1 MSSKTINVFTRSVAL
16 TSVVLVAACG
26 GGGGGSSTP
35 TASTT
40 GGVVSG
46 TAAKGLLQNALVT
59 AYCGVKSSSN
69 AIGTATTDANG
80 NYSLTLTQT
89 CAQPVEVVVSAKAD
103 GSTTM
108 LDEIAGQIAAP
119 TNLTMRAFVPA
130 ASSTVSL
137 PVTPFT
143 DMAAALVENS
153 VGTSNA
159 LSSSMVSNANTAIIT
174 NVLGGNA
181 GLLTAQPLP
190 PSAYSSGSTTA
201 DQQQLIVLLSAIS
214 QAAQTAT
221 GATAGDKVQAVLT
234 QLATQAKQTIP
245 AVTATGFTVSSTAS
259 TAATSGNTAT
269 PLATINSGLTAL
281 STSTNTTNLGTA
293 ASTIQ
298 SSVANVQ
305 TAVVQTS
312 TTQISTTQ
320 TAGGTVTTPT
330 TAVQDAIAAAR
341 TLFGA
346 IRTNVLAL
354 VNPQQTGFLQNKA
367 TALNSDVNGL
377 AIAGTYHF
385 TDILLAAN
393 RATGFLVQTNK
404 AAAAGGGSANAPQ
417 GAAAK
422 TNGFGNFYQRV
433 TTEGSSEMT
442 CNGFYSAGAGV
453 TSTLA
458 PTLRTAPVAGN
469 NGNPVAVCS
478 MFIFSGD
485 RTRMMQI
492 AVQSPAGNP
501 TSGTNTFNY
510 INRIRTWANAG
521 CTSGADPTCSYT
533 DSNEVQGQLTAT
545 LDNNLAVTSMTIANQ
560 PVIPFQT
567 NGTASTIALNYTASQ
582 VNNVNT
588 LAFSGGLTS
597 GALKYG
603 FASGSQLVITDTST
617 STVSSGTVAA
627 NLIGQIQ
634 TGAFQYDG
642 TFGLSGSSSG
652 GTVSNGTLSF
662 GGKISTLASG
672 VATTFLEGS
681 LTGDATAKTV
691 AFSGKIT
698 NGSSV
703 NSLSITG
710 DMHTAGQQTAT
721 VSVLTP
727 GYTITATGTSYD
739 NVATPSTMTVTSS
752 DGTKIDVSRSNG
764 TSTVSVKSA
773 AGTTIG
779 SVSGNQVN
787 FNDGSYI
794 VLN

>member
-1 MSSKTINVFTRSVAL
+1 MIVRNVPLMSFIAAPMFLISKEATTIVTR
-16 TSVVLVAACG
+16 G
-26 GGGGGSSTP
+26 GT
-35 TASTT
+35 TSTT
-40 GGVVSG
+40 SSSGGVVSG

-59 AYCGVKSSSN
+59 AYCGVKSTSN

-80 NYSLTLTQT
+80 AYSLTLTQT
-89 CAQPVEVVVSAKAD
+89 CSQPVEVVVSAKAD
-103 GSTTM
+103 GSTTI

-119 TNLTMRAFVPA
+119 TNLTMRAFVTA

-153 VGTSNA
+153 VGASNA

-190 PSAYSSGSTTA
+190 PSAYSSASTTA
-201 DQQQLIVLLSAIS
+201 DQQQLIVLLAAIS

-245 AVTATGFTVSSTAS
+245 AVTAAGFTVSSTAS
-259 TAATSGNTAT
+259 TAAASGSTAT

-281 STSTNTTNLGTA
+281 STSTNTTNLGIA

-298 SSVANVQ
+298 SSVVNVQ

-312 TTQISTTQ
+312 ATQISTTQ

-393 RATGFLVQTNK
+393 RATGLLVQTNK

-417 GAAAK
+417 GAVAK
-422 TNGFGNFYQRV
+422 TNGFGNFYQRI
-433 TTEGSSEMT
+433 TTEGSSEMI

-453 TSTLA
+453 TSTLP
-458 PTLRTAPVAGN
+458 PTLRTAAVAGN

-485 RTRMMQI
+485 Q
-492 AVQSPAGNP
+492 
-501 TSGTNTFNY
+501 
-510 INRIRTWANAG
+510 
-521 CTSGADPTCSYT
+521 
-533 DSNEVQGQLTAT
+533 
-545 LDNNLAVTSMTIANQ
+545 
-560 PVIPFQT
+560 
-567 NGTASTIALNYTASQ
+567 
-582 VNNVNT
+582 
-588 LAFSGGLTS
+588 
-597 GALKYG
+597 
-603 FASGSQLVITDTST
+603 
-617 STVSSGTVAA
+617 
-627 NLIGQIQ
+627 
-634 TGAFQYDG
+634 
-642 TFGLSGSSSG
+642 
-652 GTVSNGTLSF
+652 
-662 GGKISTLASG
+662 
-672 VATTFLEGS
+672 
-681 LTGDATAKTV
+681 
-691 AFSGKIT
+691 
-698 NGSSV
+698 
-703 NSLSITG
+703 
-710 DMHTAGQQTAT
+710 
-721 VSVLTP
+721 
-727 GYTITATGTSYD
+727 
-739 NVATPSTMTVTSS
+739 
-752 DGTKIDVSRSNG
+752 
-764 TSTVSVKSA
+764 
-773 AGTTIG
+773 
-779 SVSGNQVN
+779 
-787 FNDGSYI
+787 
-794 VLN
+794 